1 MTEAEERELLALESR
16 ALDLVTDLARF
27 RIRISKPR
35 VAAET
40 ISVSDEQLALPQD
53 LIEIAAAAE
62 LAHRPHDTVR
72 LWCRENKIDAGGF
85 SMRIRGRWFVSQKL
99 FVKFLH
105 DRP

>member
-1 MTEAEERELLALESR
+1 MTEEEELALLALESR

-35 VAAET
+35 IAAET
-40 ISVSDEQLALPQD
+40 SAVADEQLLPQD
-53 LIEIAAAAE
+53 LIEIPAAAE

-99 FVKFLH
+99 FVKFLR